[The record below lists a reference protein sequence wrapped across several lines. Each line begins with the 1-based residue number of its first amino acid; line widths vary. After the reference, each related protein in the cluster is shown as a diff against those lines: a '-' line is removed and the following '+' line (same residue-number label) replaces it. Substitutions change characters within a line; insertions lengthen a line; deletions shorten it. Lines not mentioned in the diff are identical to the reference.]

1 MVMAGRSIAAAR
13 CTMPIRS
20 GSSTSPTG
28 CRSTPGRPTI
38 PRSNR
43 RRCSSASQRKAR
55 RLHRWRRP
63 RKRLDGDV
71 FWPGPQRVVPAN
83 AGTHTA
89 WTHVLALEQRPFF
102 NIEARGYG
110 FLRSQGRPGASWCR
124 PWLAGMPMTH
134 PGEKFYPE
142 GVHWDDP
149 IARGT
154 LPDLLSK
161 ASVQYGARPAIEFR
175 DRPISFTELEA
186 MVEVAA
192 SAFLRAGYGKNTSVA
207 LFLGNSPDHP
217 VNFFG
222 ALKAGARIVPLSP
235 LDGER
240 ALSHKLGDSGAPI
253 LVTSDL
259 SALLPMALKF
269 LEKGLLDRLIVC
281 EDDNWG
287 AVGNPHTP
295 IPANP
300 AITTFRAFAE
310 GATKPMQWPAIA
322 ADDVA
327 LLQYTGGTT
336 GLPKGA
342 MLSHGN
348 LTSAVS
354 IYDVWGKA
362 ARAKRDAVERV
373 ICVLP
378 LFHIYALT
386 VILLRSLTR
395 GDLISLHQRF
405 DVEAVM
411 RDIEVKRA
419 TAFPGVPTMWIAI
432 ASLPDLESRDLS
444 SLVSCG
450 SGGAPLPV
458 EVARIFERKV
468 GMKLKSGWGMT
479 ETCSPG
485 TGHPKEGPDKPGS
498 IGLMLPGIEMDV
510 VSLEDPRQLMPVG
523 EVGEIRIR
531 GPNVTKGY
539 WNRPKETA
547 EAFVGDRFLTGDIGY
562 MDEDG
567 YFYLVD
573 RKKDMIISGGF
584 NVYPSVIESAT
595 YEHPDVE
602 EVVVI
607 GIPDTY
613 RGEAAKAFVKLR
625 RGAKTLDLEGLNAF
639 LADKIGRHEM
649 PTALEIRDSLPRT
662 PVGKLSKK
670 ELIEE
675 ERKKHDEAP
684 APAPEPL
691 KRARS

>member
-1 MVMAGRSIAAAR
+1 
-13 CTMPIRS
+13 
-20 GSSTSPTG
+20 
-28 CRSTPGRPTI
+28 
-38 PRSNR
+38 
-43 RRCSSASQRKAR
+43 
-55 RLHRWRRP
+55 
-63 RKRLDGDV
+63 
-71 FWPGPQRVVPAN
+71 
-83 AGTHTA
+83 
-89 WTHVLALEQRPFF
+89 
-102 NIEARGYG
+102 
-110 FLRSQGRPGASWCR
+110 
-124 PWLAGMPMTH
+124 MTH
-134 PGEKFYPE
+134 PGERFYPE

-161 ASVQYGARPAIEFR
+161 AAAQYDARPAIEFR
-175 DRPISFTELEA
+175 DRPISYAELEA

-192 SAFLRAGYGKNTSVA
+192 ASFLRAGYGQNHSVA

-217 VNFFG
+217 INFFG
-222 ALKAGARIVPLSP
+222 ALKAGARIVHLSP

-240 ALSHKLGDSGAPI
+240 ALSHKLSDSGARI

-259 SALLPMALKF
+259 AALLPMALKF

-281 EDDNWG
+281 EDDDWG

-295 IPANP
+295 IPDHP
-300 AITTFRAFAE
+300 AIVTFKKFAD
-310 GATKPMQWPAIA
+310 GATKPAQWPKVS

-362 ARAKRDAVERV
+362 ARAKRDAIERV

-386 VILLRSLTR
+386 VVMLSSIRL
-395 GDLISLHQRF
+395 GNLISLHQRF

-432 ASLPDLESRDLS
+432 AALPDLDKRDLS

-458 EVARIFERKV
+458 EVAKIFERRV
-468 GMKLKSGWGMT
+468 GMKLRSGWGMT

-485 TGHPKEGPDKPGS
+485 TSHPQEGPDKPGS

-510 VSLEDPRQLMPVG
+510 VALDDPKRVLPAG

-562 MDEDG
+562 VDSNG

-584 NVYPSVIESAT
+584 NVYPQMIEQAI
-595 YEHPDVE
+595 YEHPAVH
-602 EVVVI
+602 EVIVI
-607 GIPDTY
+607 GIPDDY

-625 RGAKTLDLEGLNAF
+625 AGANPFTLEELKAF
-639 LADKIGRHEM
+639 LAGKLGKHEI
-649 PTALEIRDSLPRT
+649 PAALDFVDELPRT
-662 PVGKLSKK
+662 SVGKLSRH
-670 ELIEE
+670 EL
-675 ERKKHDEAP
+675 RSLQP
-684 APAPEPL
+684 A
-691 KRARS
+691 RGDDVRSVIA

>member
-1 MVMAGRSIAAAR
+1 
-13 CTMPIRS
+13 
-20 GSSTSPTG
+20 
-28 CRSTPGRPTI
+28 
-38 PRSNR
+38 
-43 RRCSSASQRKAR
+43 
-55 RLHRWRRP
+55 
-63 RKRLDGDV
+63 
-71 FWPGPQRVVPAN
+71 
-83 AGTHTA
+83 
-89 WTHVLALEQRPFF
+89 
-102 NIEARGYG
+102 
-110 FLRSQGRPGASWCR
+110 
-124 PWLAGMPMTH
+124 MTH
-134 PGEKFYPE
+134 PGEQFYPE

-149 IARGT
+149 IAQGT

-161 ASVQYGARPAIEFR
+161 ASVQYGARPALEFR
-175 DRPISFTELEA
+175 DRPISYAELEA

-192 SAFLRAGYGKNTSVA
+192 SAFLRAGYGKNNSVA

-222 ALKAGARIVPLSP
+222 ALKAGARIVHLSP

-240 ALSHKLGDSGAPI
+240 ALSNKLSDSGARV

-259 SALLPMALKF
+259 ATLLPTALKF

-287 AVGNPHTP
+287 AVENPHTP
-295 IPANP
+295 IPDNP
-300 AITTFRAFAE
+300 AIVSFKQFAE
-310 GATKPMQWPAIA
+310 GARRPAQWPKVS

-362 ARAKRDAVERV
+362 SRAGRDGIDRV

-378 LFHIYALT
+378 LFHIFALT
-386 VILLRSLTR
+386 VILLRSLER

-411 RDIEVKRA
+411 RDIEVRRA

-444 SLVSCG
+444 SLVYCG

-458 EVARIFERKV
+458 EVARIFERKTN
-468 GMKLKSGWGMT
+468 MKLKSGWGMT

-485 TGHPKEGPDKPGS
+485 TGHPPEGPEKPGS

-510 VSLEDPRQLMPVG
+510 VALDDPARVLPPG
-523 EVGEIRIR
+523 EVGEIRIK

-539 WNRPKETA
+539 WNRPQETA
-547 EAFVGDRFLTGDIGY
+547 EAFAGDRFLTGDIGY
-562 MDEDG
+562 MDQDG

-584 NVYPSVIESAT
+584 NVYPQMIEQAM
-595 YEHPDVE
+595 YEHPAVH
-602 EVVVI
+602 EVIVI
-607 GIPDTY
+607 GIPDAY

-625 RGAKTLDLEGLNAF
+625 AGAMPFSLDELKAF
-639 LADKIGRHEM
+639 LTGKLGKHEI
-649 PTALEIRDSLPRT
+649 PAALEFVNELPRT
-662 PVGKLSKK
+662 SVGKLSRH
-670 ELIEE
+670 EL
-675 ERKKHDEAP
+675 RNQQLSAQPKPQQLATGGR
-684 APAPEPL
+684 L
-691 KRARS
+691 

>member
-1 MVMAGRSIAAAR
+1 
-13 CTMPIRS
+13 
-20 GSSTSPTG
+20 
-28 CRSTPGRPTI
+28 
-38 PRSNR
+38 
-43 RRCSSASQRKAR
+43 
-55 RLHRWRRP
+55 
-63 RKRLDGDV
+63 
-71 FWPGPQRVVPAN
+71 
-83 AGTHTA
+83 
-89 WTHVLALEQRPFF
+89 
-102 NIEARGYG
+102 
-110 FLRSQGRPGASWCR
+110 
-124 PWLAGMPMTH
+124 MTY

-142 GVHWDDP
+142 GVRWDDP

-154 LPDLLSK
+154 LPELLSK
-161 ASVQYGARPAIEFR
+161 AAQQFPNRPAIEFR
-175 DRPISFTELEA
+175 DRAISYPELDER
-186 MVEVAA
+186 VEVAA
-192 SAFLRAGYGKNTSVA
+192 SAFLRAGYGKDTSVA

-217 VNFFG
+217 TNFFG
-222 ALKAGARIVPLSP
+222 ALKAGARIVHLSP

-240 ALSHKLGDSGAPI
+240 ALSHKLSDSGARV

-259 SALLPMALKF
+259 AALLPTALKF

-281 EDDNWG
+281 EDDDWG

-295 IPANP
+295 IPDHP
-300 AITTFRAFAE
+300 AIVTFRKFTE
-310 GATKPMQWPAIA
+310 GAAKPAQWPVIS

-354 IYDVWGKA
+354 IYDVWGAK
-362 ARAKRDAVERV
+362 ARAERDAVDRV

-378 LFHIYALT
+378 LFHIFALT
-386 VILLRSLTR
+386 VVLLGSLRR
-395 GDLISLHQRF
+395 GNLISLHQRF
-405 DVEAVM
+405 DAEAVM

-485 TGHPKEGPDKPGS
+485 TGHPKEGPEKPGS

-510 VSLEDPRQLMPVG
+510 VALDDPRKTLPPG

-539 WNRPKETA
+539 WNRPAETA

-562 MDEDG
+562 MDNDG

-584 NVYPSVIESAT
+584 NVYPQMIEQAI
-595 YEHPDVE
+595 YEHPAVQ
-602 EVVVI
+602 EVIVI
-607 GIPDTY
+607 GIPDDY

-625 RGAKTLDLEGLNAF
+625 AGAQAFTLDELRAF
-639 LADKIGRHEM
+639 LSGKLGKHEI
-649 PTALEIRDSLPRT
+649 PAALEFVDELPRT
-662 PVGKLSKK
+662 SVGKLSRH
-670 ELIEE
+670 EL
-675 ERKKHDEAP
+675 RSQQP
-684 APAPEPL
+684 AQPKQQQLASGGRL
-691 KRARS
+691 

>member
-1 MVMAGRSIAAAR
+1 
-13 CTMPIRS
+13 
-20 GSSTSPTG
+20 
-28 CRSTPGRPTI
+28 
-38 PRSNR
+38 
-43 RRCSSASQRKAR
+43 
-55 RLHRWRRP
+55 
-63 RKRLDGDV
+63 
-71 FWPGPQRVVPAN
+71 
-83 AGTHTA
+83 
-89 WTHVLALEQRPFF
+89 
-102 NIEARGYG
+102 
-110 FLRSQGRPGASWCR
+110 
-124 PWLAGMPMTH
+124 MTH

-142 GVHWDDP
+142 GVRWDDP

-154 LPDLLSK
+154 LPELLSN
-161 ASVQYGARPAIEFR
+161 AATQYGARPAIEFR
-175 DRPISFTELEA
+175 DRAISYAELEA

-192 SAFLRAGYGKNTSVA
+192 SAFLRAGYGNNISVA

-222 ALKAGARIVPLSP
+222 ALKAGARIVHLSP

-240 ALSHKLGDSGAPI
+240 ALSHKLSDSGARV

-259 SALLPMALKF
+259 AALLPMALKF

-281 EDDNWG
+281 EDDDWG

-300 AITTFRAFAE
+300 AIVTFKTFVAA
-310 GATKPMQWPAIA
+310 ATRPAQWPKVS

-354 IYDVWGKA
+354 IYDVWGKK
-362 ARAKRDAVERV
+362 ARAERNAIGRV

-378 LFHIYALT
+378 LFHIFALT
-386 VILLRSLTR
+386 VILLRSLER

-405 DVEAVM
+405 ELDAVM

-432 ASLPDLESRDLS
+432 ASLPDLERRDLS
-444 SLVSCG
+444 SLVYCG

-458 EVARIFERKV
+458 EVAKIFERKTN
-468 GMKLKSGWGMT
+468 MKLKSGWGMT

-485 TGHPKEGPDKPGS
+485 TAHPDEGPDKPGS

-510 VSLEDPRQLMPVG
+510 VALDDPKKLLPPG

-531 GPNVTKGY
+531 GPNVTRGY
-539 WNRPKETA
+539 WNRPQETA
-547 EAFVGDRFLTGDIGY
+547 DAFVGDRFLTGDIGY
-562 MDEDG
+562 MDGDG

-584 NVYPSVIESAT
+584 NVYPQMIEQAI
-595 YEHPDVE
+595 YEHPAVH
-602 EVVVI
+602 EVIVI
-607 GIPDTY
+607 GIPDDY

-625 RGAKTLDLEGLNAF
+625 AGATPFTLDELKAF
-639 LADKIGRHEM
+639 LAGKLGKHEI
-649 PTALEIRDSLPRT
+649 PAALDFVDELPRT
-662 PVGKLSKK
+662 PVGKLSRH
-670 ELIEE
+670 EL
-675 ERKKHDEAP
+675 RNLQP
-684 APAPEPL
+684 AQQPGPPKQQAATGG
-691 KRARS
+691 R

>member
-1 MVMAGRSIAAAR
+1 
-13 CTMPIRS
+13 
-20 GSSTSPTG
+20 
-28 CRSTPGRPTI
+28 
-38 PRSNR
+38 
-43 RRCSSASQRKAR
+43 
-55 RLHRWRRP
+55 
-63 RKRLDGDV
+63 
-71 FWPGPQRVVPAN
+71 
-83 AGTHTA
+83 
-89 WTHVLALEQRPFF
+89 
-102 NIEARGYG
+102 
-110 FLRSQGRPGASWCR
+110 
-124 PWLAGMPMTH
+124 MTH
-134 PGEKFYPE
+134 PGEQFYPE
-142 GVHWDDP
+142 GVRWDDP

-161 ASVQYGARPAIEFR
+161 AAVQYGARPAIEFR
-175 DRPISFTELEA
+175 DRPISYAELEA
-186 MVEVAA
+186 MVEAAA
-192 SAFLRAGYGKNTSVA
+192 SAFLRAGYGKNASVA

-222 ALKAGARIVPLSP
+222 ALKAGARVVHLSP

-240 ALSHKLGDSGAPI
+240 ALSHKLSDSGARI

-259 SALLPMALKF
+259 AALLPKAMKF

-281 EDDNWG
+281 EDDHWG

-295 IPANP
+295 IPDHP
-300 AITTFRAFAE
+300 AIVTFRKFAD
-310 GATKPMQWPAIA
+310 GATKPLQWSSISV
-322 ADDVA
+322 DDVA

-362 ARAKRDAVERV
+362 ARAKRDAIERV

-378 LFHIYALT
+378 LFHIFALT
-386 VILLRSLTR
+386 VILLRSLER

-405 DVEAVM
+405 EVEAVM

-458 EVARIFERKV
+458 EVARIFERKTN
-468 GMKLKSGWGMT
+468 MKLRSGWGMT

-485 TGHPKEGPDKPGS
+485 TGHPAGGPEKPGS

-510 VSLEDPRQLMPVG
+510 VALNDPKNTLAPG
-523 EVGEIRIR
+523 EVGEIRIK
-531 GPNVTKGY
+531 GPNVTQGY

-562 MDEDG
+562 MDSDG

-584 NVYPSVIESAT
+584 NVYPQMIEQAI
-595 YEHPDVE
+595 YEHPAVH
-602 EVVVI
+602 EVIVI
-607 GIPDTY
+607 GIPDNY

-625 RGAKTLDLEGLNAF
+625 ADANPFTLEELKTF
-639 LADKIGRHEM
+639 LAGKLGKHEI
-649 PTALEIRDSLPRT
+649 PAALDFVDELPRT
-662 PVGKLSKK
+662 SVGKLSRH
-670 ELIEE
+670 EL
-675 ERKKHDEAP
+675 RNLQP
-684 APAPEPL
+684 AQPKQQQPASGG
-691 KRARS
+691 RQ

>member
-1 MVMAGRSIAAAR
+1 
-13 CTMPIRS
+13 
-20 GSSTSPTG
+20 
-28 CRSTPGRPTI
+28 
-38 PRSNR
+38 
-43 RRCSSASQRKAR
+43 
-55 RLHRWRRP
+55 
-63 RKRLDGDV
+63 
-71 FWPGPQRVVPAN
+71 
-83 AGTHTA
+83 
-89 WTHVLALEQRPFF
+89 
-102 NIEARGYG
+102 
-110 FLRSQGRPGASWCR
+110 
-124 PWLAGMPMTH
+124 MTH

-161 ASVQYGARPAIEFR
+161 AATQYGARPAIEFR
-175 DRPISFTELEA
+175 DRAISYTELA
-186 MVEVAA
+186 ALTEVAA
-192 SAFLRAGYGKNTSVA
+192 TAFLRAGYGKNTSVA

-222 ALKAGARIVPLSP
+222 ALKAGACIVHLSP

-240 ALSHKLGDSGAPI
+240 ALSHKLSDSGARI
-253 LVTSDL
+253 LVTSNL

-281 EDDNWG
+281 EDDHWG
-287 AVGNPHTP
+287 AVGNPQTP
-295 IPANP
+295 LPDKPDIV
-300 AITTFRAFAE
+300 TFRTFVQ
-310 GATKPMQWPAIA
+310 GASRPARWPKIN

-362 ARAKRDAVERV
+362 AQAKRDAVERV

-378 LFHIYALT
+378 LFHIFALT
-386 VILLRSLTR
+386 VVLLGSLRRGHLIL
-395 GDLISLHQRF
+395 LHQRF

-432 ASLPDLESRDLS
+432 AALPDLDKRDLS
-444 SLVSCG
+444 SLVSVG
-450 SGGAPLPV
+450 SGSAPLPV
-458 EVARIFERKV
+458 EVAKILERRV

-485 TGHPKEGPDKPGS
+485 TAHPKEGPDKPGS
-498 IGLMLPGIEMDV
+498 IGLMLPGIELDV
-510 VSLEDPRQLMPVG
+510 VALDDPKKVLAVG

-539 WNRPKETA
+539 WNRPQETA
-547 EAFVGDRFLTGDIGY
+547 EAFVGDRFLTGYIGY
-562 MDEDG
+562 MDADG
-567 YFYLVD
+567 YFFLVD

-584 NVYPSVIESAT
+584 NVYPQMIEQAIYTHPAVQEVI
-595 YEHPDVE
+595 
-602 EVVVI
+602 VI
-607 GIPDTY
+607 GIVDDY

-625 RGAKTLDLEGLNAF
+625 AGANPFSLEELRAF
-639 LADKIGRHEM
+639 LAGKLGKHEI
-649 PTALEIRDSLPRT
+649 PAALDFVDELPRT
-662 PVGKLSKK
+662 SVGKLSRH
-670 ELIEE
+670 EL
-675 ERKKHDEAP
+675 RNLQP
-684 APAPEPL
+684 AQPKQQQLASGG
-691 KRARS
+691 RV